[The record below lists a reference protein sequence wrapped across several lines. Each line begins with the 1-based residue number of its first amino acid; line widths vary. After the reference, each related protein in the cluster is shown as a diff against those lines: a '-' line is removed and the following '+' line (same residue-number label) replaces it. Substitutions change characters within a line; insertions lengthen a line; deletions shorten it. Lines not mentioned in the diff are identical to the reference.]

1 MKKEKLVKKYLPVQ
15 PFDMAGLEEWL
26 SDLAA
31 QGLFLVKID
40 LNKAKFRRDTP
51 KTGVRYA
58 LDVAGPYGIDGERN
72 ENYAQMGWDYVTTLA
87 LSMASFMYYVYRSD
101 DPQAPALHTDL
112 VTQGGTI
119 TTLIRRKR
127 RNLALMLVLL
137 LFILR
142 TDVITLFTA
151 PWAIP
156 RFTILYTERAVQWLA
171 LMIPYL
177 LLLFLPEVRMLRA
190 LGKLRR
196 QLLDGIPLERER
208 RWPRRFPSS
217 LLLTGIGILAVLL
230 MAVHLWMEPRLSHE
244 MTEAEERAFPH
255 VTVEQVLGGAAFTS
269 ESPYGK
275 MLHPNTFRTS
285 LLCPEQYKWSQ
296 GSEADPQGV
305 REVWLSVQY
314 YRTRSEGIAKVLLS
328 CLIKDYKKAISDA
341 QKRQDEFVNTYELTV
356 LAPFHQIVSGPL
368 DEVWMMEE
376 QWDDE
381 PAIRCYIGRCGDQ
394 VFRLL
399 CRSVPDPEECL
410 KLMSQRLV

>member
-1 MKKEKLVKKYLPVQ
+1 M
-15 PFDMAGLEEWL
+15 
-26 SDLAA
+26 
-31 QGLFLVKID
+31 VKID

-58 LDVAGPYGIDGERN
+58 LDVAGPYGIDRERN

-101 DPQAPALHTDL
+101 DPQAPALHTDP

-119 TTLIRRKR
+119 TALIRRKR

-208 RWPRRFPSS
+208 RWPRRFPSPPAAHGNRHS
-217 LLLTGIGILAVLL
+217 
-230 MAVHLWMEPRLSHE
+230 
-244 MTEAEERAFPH
+244 
-255 VTVEQVLGGAAFTS
+255 GGAADGRPFVDGTQTLPRDDRGRGKGFPPRHRGAGFRRGCVHLRIPLRQDAAPQHL
-269 ESPYGK
+269 PYLSAVPG
-275 MLHPNTFRTS
+275 TVQVE
-285 LLCPEQYKWSQ
+285 PEQRSRSIRGPGSLAVRPVLPHPLRGDRQ
-296 GSEADPQGV
+296 GPAV
-305 REVWLSVQY
+305 LSDK
-314 YRTRSEGIAKVLLS
+314 GL
-328 CLIKDYKKAISDA
+328 
-341 QKRQDEFVNTYELTV
+341 
-356 LAPFHQIVSGPL
+356 
-368 DEVWMMEE
+368 
-376 QWDDE
+376 
-381 PAIRCYIGRCGDQ
+381 
-394 VFRLL
+394 
-399 CRSVPDPEECL
+399 
-410 KLMSQRLV
+410 